1 MVENSKNR
9 DFAAAEAVL
18 PIGRN
23 TTHEGIA
30 KLQNSQGCWKETNN
44 IEGIKKKKPK
54 SFNIAARPA
63 VNANDRDGESRRNLT
78 KLPRKN
84 LTR

>member
-30 KLQNSQGCWKETNN
+30 KLQNSQGCWKED
-44 IEGIKKKKPK
+44 E
-54 SFNIAARPA
+54 
-63 VNANDRDGESRRNLT
+63 
-78 KLPRKN
+78 
-84 LTR
+84 